1 MDKSKMTDQD
11 KAGYMGKY
19 IHNKEVALAEQYGLK
34 WENIDTIVG
43 EAIQKGW
50 NLEAE
55 PKVT

>member
-1 MDKSKMTDQD
+1 MTDQD
-11 KAGYMGKY
+11 KAGYIGKY
-19 IHNKEVALAEQYGLK
+19 IHKKEEELAQENKLA
-34 WENIDTIVG
+34 WEDIDKVVG